1 MLLTVCAA
9 IPASAQQFFHL
20 TADEL
25 RVDTLSAPQFT
36 HVMPLPEAWRD
47 SVYTVS
53 IVYPEYAD
61 MAAADVANY

>member
-1 MLLTVCAA
+1 MKLRQTILMLLTVCAA

-47 SVYTVS
+47 SVYTCLLYTS
-53 IVYPEYAD
+53 
-61 MAAADVANY
+61 